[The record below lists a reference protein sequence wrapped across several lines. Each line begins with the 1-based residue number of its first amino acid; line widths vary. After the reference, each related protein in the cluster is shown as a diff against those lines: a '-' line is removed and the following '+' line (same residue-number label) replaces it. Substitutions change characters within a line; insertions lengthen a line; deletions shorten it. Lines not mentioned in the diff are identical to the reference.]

1 MNHIKYAFSHCIGIL
16 ITLYIIICLLTTN
29 LSNIISQ
36 LQSAKNGIEI
46 ILVDVTVSMGNESQ
60 LRKNISSVTN
70 VKHVGI
76 SSLDSASAQDYI
88 KTVENYTMV
97 DYLTYLALSRN
108 AEMII
113 VPETM
118 LETVYQMNI
127 IAPLSLEIPE
137 EYKEKCSMNDTVY
150 AFPFR
155 HLAVTEYDATL
166 FSAQSEV
173 YGILL
178 AGADHTEALRLYL
191 SALDS

>member
-1 MNHIKYAFSHCIGIL
+1 MNHIKYALSHCIGIL

-46 ILVDVTVSMGNESQ
+46 ILVDESQ

-70 VKHVGI
+70 VKHIGI